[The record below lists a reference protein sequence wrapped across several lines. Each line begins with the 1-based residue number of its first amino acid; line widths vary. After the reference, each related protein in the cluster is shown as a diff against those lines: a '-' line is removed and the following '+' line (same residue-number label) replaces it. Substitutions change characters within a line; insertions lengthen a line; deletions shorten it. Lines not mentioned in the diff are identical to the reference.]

1 MKKISTILLFVISI
15 LSLSAQNVIDTI
27 CDTARY
33 YYYYQWQGYDNDPVC
48 DSCVTSEGLPFPY
61 MESREYYTVGGVP
74 FGQAGRDYHP
84 YFPPIYYRGED
95 STYQSHSDLLCNG
108 QPGTAEYATRF
119 YTSRPLQV
127 IGLAVGMIYP
137 FCREEDTGVESRQEL
152 RLWIPQGDSLFALD
166 SVTVTYRNLA
176 HRHRVLNTS
185 CPNAYGSQYFQG
197 HPSDE
202 TLERNPHHPG
212 EGYRY
217 AYMYDGFFDKPI
229 SVMDTFYIGMK
240 GRVDM
245 SNLGFDNTCPNRY
258 FASINK
264 MGSPESVSEP
274 HLIRSCHYDI
284 HRVWRECCTGPWR
297 DQTDHWM
304 TYGTDGSYTVEMGAS
319 QFLFPIIIPEPF
331 HCPEVQNIRVTSQT
345 ATTTIVEWSAH
356 DQHAFYEYVYGVEG
370 SDPDTLPVLYV
381 TDTLTGL
388 FHLDSNVRYQ
398 CWVRAVCEVDSTYRS
413 AWSNPIT
420 VWMGYFDTTQH
431 NDDTTGILLA
441 SEYDTRI
448 VLSPNPATTRLD
460 IASEVTMQ
468 HVEIYNL
475 HGKTFYEQSLPT
487 THLTVNLDGWPAGGY
502 MVRIQTSDG
511 TVMKK
516 LIVRR

>member
-1 MKKISTILLFVISI
+1 M
-15 LSLSAQNVIDTI
+15 A
-27 CDTARY
+27 
-33 YYYYQWQGYDNDPVC
+33 
-48 DSCVTSEGLPFPY
+48 PY
-61 MESREYYTVGGVP
+61 L
-74 FGQAGRDYHP
+74 
-84 YFPPIYYRGED
+84 PPIYYHAEENTFGPP
-95 STYQSHSDLLCNG
+95 SDTLCNG
-108 QPGTAEYATRF
+108 QPKTAECATRF

-127 IGLAVGMIYP
+127 VGLAVGMILKL
-137 FCREEDTGVESRQEL
+137 CREEDMGVEARQEL
-152 RLWIPQGDSLFALD
+152 RIWIPQGDSLFALD
-166 SVTVTYRNLA
+166 SVTVTYANLA
-176 HRHRVLNTS
+176 HRHRVLNTY
-185 CPNAYGSQYFQG
+185 CPNADGSQYFIREWTD
-197 HPSDE
+197 PIDDE
-202 TLERNPHHPG
+202 HYNG
-212 EGYRY
+212 QGYRY
-217 AYMYDGFFDKPI
+217 VYMYDGYFDKPI
-229 SVMDTFYIGMK
+229 TVSDTFYIGMR
-240 GRVDM
+240 GRTDCV
-245 SNLGFDNTCPNRY
+245 NLGWTTSTSSVGPYVPHVTNWW
-258 FASINK
+258 FASVGK
-264 MGSPESVSEP
+264 YGGEPSPYGCGSIL
-274 HLIRSCHYDI
+274 HSCRYDI
-284 HRVWRECCTGPWR
+284 HRVWRECSTGPWL
-297 DQTDHWM
+297 DQKDHWM
-304 TYGTDGSYTVEMGAS
+304 RYGNSPEYVFNMGAS

-356 DQHAFYEYVYGVEG
+356 DHHAYYEYVYGVEG

-420 VWMGYFDTTQH
+420 VWMGIFDTI
-431 NDDTTGILLA
+431 NDDDTTGILLA

-502 MVRIQTSDG
+502 MVRIQTPDG